1 MRTLMNR
8 YPMLL
13 LHSATLLFTVCL
25 LLSGCQKDDDT
36 VATPKTIADRILE
49 DDQFRLLRVA
59 ANYAGFDGAFKSANM
74 TLLAPNNDAFTAAG
88 LGSDGAI
95 RALPQAQVRALLA
108 HHILYAP
115 LSVSAIPSGQTTVE
129 TGDRGVVFLNK
140 TSTTIYVNGAK
151 LVQSD
156 LPTANGMIQV
166 IDRLL
171 NPSQSSL
178 LATIDANPDLTFLAA
193 AVRRLA
199 VANPTLLTALSSTAS
214 SNLVTLF
221 APTND
226 AFRTAGYGSINAI
239 ESTSS
244 QTLSALLSYHAVQG
258 SLLSYQLQ
266 TGMLTTLNGA
276 RLTVFT
282 NTGVPTI
289 KGNRNGSSANIRQSD
304 LISNNGVMH
313 IVDQVLLP

>member
-1 MRTLMNR
+1 MLDLMNR
-8 YPMLL
+8 FI
-13 LHSATLLFTVCL
+13 SQ
-25 LLSGCQKDDDT
+25 LLSRFALFFILGALLAGCQKDDYA
-36 VATPKTIADRILE
+36 VAVPQTIADRVQE
-49 DDQFRLLRVA
+49 DDQFRLLRIA
-59 ANYAGFDGAFKSANM
+59 ANYAGFAGAFKSANM

-95 RALPQAQVRALLA
+95 RALPQSQVRALLA

-115 LSVSAIPSGQTTVE
+115 LSVSAIPSGQTSVE

-140 TSTTIYVNGAK
+140 TSSTIYVNGAK

-156 LPTANGMIQV
+156 IATANGLIQV

-171 NPSQSSL
+171 NPSASSL
-178 LATIDANPDLTFLAA
+178 LATIDANADLTFLSA
-193 AVRRLA
+193 AVKRLA
-199 VANPTLLTALSSTAS
+199 VANPNLLAALSSTS
-214 SNLVTLF
+214 SANLVTLF

-226 AFRTAGYGSINAI
+226 AFRAAGYSSINAI

-244 QTLSALLSYHAVQG
+244 QTLSSLLSYHAVSG

-266 TGMLTTLNGA
+266 TGVLTTLNGG

-282 NTGVPTI
+282 NTGSATI
-289 KGNRNGSSANIRQSD
+289 KGNRNSTSANIKQAD
-304 LISNNGVMH
+304 LISNNGVIH